1 MSLLINIVHMVKIH
15 GWSRYMCEIWG
26 MVESFRWN
34 VIAIIGNLKFVDLY
48 FLASKL

>member
-1 MSLLINIVHMVKIH
+1 MSVLINIVHMVKIH
-15 GWSRYMCEIWG
+15 GWSGYMCEICG
-26 MVESFRWN
+26 MIESFRWN